1 MIKWLLKVDVFM
13 YCRNCGNELKDSDKF
28 CDNCGA
34 SRFGTNNDSQKNSFK
49 VQSETQGDLFIY
61 VALSLFLPVIGLI
74 LSIITKEEKPK
85 AAKAGLIVST
95 SVLVLAILL
104 LIFIAL
110 ALSGGSFN

>member
-34 SRFGTNNDSQKNSFK
+34 SRFGTNNDTKTNN
-49 VQSETQGDLFIY
+49 VQVANETQTDLFVY
-61 VALSLFLPVIGLI
+61 VALSLFLPIVGLI
-74 LSIITKEEKPK
+74 LSIITKDEKPK
-85 AAKAGLIVST
+85 AAKAGLIIST

-110 ALSGGSFN
+110 AWSGGTFN